1 MEEKVMAQDITKVNG
16 VALATYGASLLSYN
30 TGAVALKNNYFKP
43 NKRLTPAIFSPDMPL
58 RSVSIKC
65 EFYAE
70 TDGIAESSATNLG
83 FLITTET
90 DLYLPDGFYYK
101 GVLTNAGKPTR
112 IAQGIFQREYT
123 LIAYR
128 HGGLETITL
137 PSSGKATIKGNMDAE
152 VRYVVTIGSGT
163 SFTVNDITVQN
174 ITGSTIVI
182 DGIKGIVTEDGVNCF
197 DKTDMTEFPKLKA
210 GTNDVTTVGNG
221 SVVIEYYP
229 IYF

>member
-1 MEEKVMAQDITKVNG
+1 MAGDITKVNG
-16 VALATYGASLLSYN
+16 VALSDYGASLLSYN

-65 EFYAE
+65 EFYGGSDGLAESAATNFGFLLTAE
-70 TDGIAESSATNLG
+70 TE
-83 FLITTET
+83 
-90 DLYLPDGFYYK
+90 LYLPDGFYYR

-123 LIAYR
+123 LTAYR
-128 HGGLETITL
+128 HGGMESITL
-137 PSSGKATIKGNMDAE
+137 SASGKATIKGNMDAE
-152 VRYVVTIGSGT
+152 VRYTVTIVGGT
-163 SFTVNDITVQN
+163 TFTVNGITVQN

-182 DGIKGIVTEDGVNCF
+182 DGIKGLVTEDGANCF
-197 DKTDMTEFPKLKA
+197 DKTDMTEFPTLKA
-210 GTNDVTTVGNG
+210 GENNITITGNVR
-221 SVVIEYYP
+221 VVIEYYP

>member
-1 MEEKVMAQDITKVNG
+1 MAGDITKVNG
-16 VALATYGASLLSYN
+16 VALADYGASLLSYN

-65 EFYAE
+65 EFYAAS
-70 TDGIAESSATNLG
+70 DGLAESAATNFG
-83 FLITTET
+83 FVLTAETE
-90 DLYLPDGFYYK
+90 LYLPDGFYYR

-123 LIAYR
+123 LTAYR
-128 HGGLETITL
+128 HGGMESIAL
-137 PSSGKATIKGNMDAE
+137 SASGKATIKGNMDAE
-152 VRYVVTIGSGT
+152 VRYTITLGSGT
-163 SFTVNDITVQN
+163 TFAVNGITVRN

-182 DGIKGIVTEDGVNCF
+182 DGIKGLVTEDGANCF
-197 DKTDMTEFPKLKA
+197 DKTDMTEFPTLKA
-210 GTNDVTTVGNG
+210 GENDITIAGNG
-221 SVVIEYYP
+221 RVVIEYYP

>member
-1 MEEKVMAQDITKVNG
+1 MAGDITKVNG
-16 VALATYGASLLSYN
+16 VALSDYGASLLSYN

-65 EFYAE
+65 EFFA
-70 TDGIAESSATNLG
+70 DSDSLAESAATNFG
-83 FLITTET
+83 FKLTAET
-90 DLYLPDGFYYK
+90 DLYLPDGFYYR

-128 HGGLETITL
+128 HGGLESITI
-137 PSSGKATIKGNMDAE
+137 SASGNAIIKGNMDAE
-152 VRYVVTIGSGT
+152 VRYTITIGGGT
-163 SFTVNDITVQN
+163 TFTVNGITVQN

-182 DGIKGIVTEDGVNCF
+182 DGIKGLVTEDGTNCF
-197 DKTDMTEFPKLKA
+197 DKTDMTEFPTLKA
-210 GTNDVTTVGNG
+210 GENDITIIGNG

>member
-1 MEEKVMAQDITKVNG
+1 MAGDITKVNG
-16 VALATYGASLLSYN
+16 VALSDYGASLLSYN

-65 EFYAE
+65 EFYAAS
-70 TDGIAESSATNLG
+70 DGLAESAATNFG
-83 FLITTET
+83 FLLTAET
-90 DLYLPDGFYYK
+90 DLYLPDGFYYR

-123 LIAYR
+123 LTAYR
-128 HGGLETITL
+128 HGGLESITL
-137 PSSGKATIKGNMDAE
+137 SASGKATIKGNMDAE
-152 VRYVVTIGSGT
+152 VRYTITIGGGT
-163 SFTVNDITVQN
+163 TFTVNDITVQN

-182 DGIKGIVTEDGVNCF
+182 DGIKGLVTEDGANCF
-197 DKTDMTEFPKLKA
+197 DKTDMTEFPTLKA
-210 GTNDVTTVGNG
+210 GANDIAITGNG
-221 SVVIEYYP
+221 RVVIEYYP